1 MRREDLYRA
10 IGEVQE
16 DLLFRCEED
25 SAAECES
32 EERSSS
38 EAASLFGGET
48 EGRSSSEAGSFFGS
62 RAQEPERK
70 GQERGK
76 DRGKRRSL
84 RIVRLRKYLAAAAVV
99 FFVGVLSVSLIRL
112 LPGGVGRSEI
122 PSGSSAAVGKPESE
136 MADAAK
142 VGETSGASRAL
153 KENGEAADNAE
164 AGPVTGAVKEDTEAG
179 QTAGDIKE
187 GGNAGQAA
195 EAVRE
200 DGNAGQAA
208 EAVKEDRNS
217 DHAAGAVA
225 KGADAGD
232 AAMGALSGQNS
243 AEEKTGAREGEEA
256 VLTMEDSYD
265 ALPEE
270 EALAQTEAEKTGA
283 ASILMDF
290 GSALGNATMA
300 PASVYE
306 EAAEMADEEVADEEK
321 TGENSSLFQ
330 GEYKEEEDFRIVS
343 LKLNGGGTLWLFL
356 PEEGKTP
363 EEILREG
370 EWQKLLSKQDGEA
383 SAETEKSEEAI
394 RLILPEPRASA
405 EGEQTII
412 LTPENPTFAA
422 AASAQAEMEKES
434 SVTPDRQMLRLR
446 IGLAGEGEAVFAL
459 KAVDPGDAEQKEI
472 REISL
477 DQPVLFVV
485 TDQEGKLVTT
495 GVANEE

>member
-16 DLLFRCEED
+16 DLLLRCEED

-195 EAVRE
+195 EAVKE
-200 DGNAGQAA
+200 DG
-208 EAVKEDRNS
+208 NS

-370 EWQKLLSKQDGEA
+370 EWQKLLSKQDGEVEEA

-394 RLILPEPRASA
+394 RLILPEPRVSI
-405 EGEQTII
+405 EGEQAIS